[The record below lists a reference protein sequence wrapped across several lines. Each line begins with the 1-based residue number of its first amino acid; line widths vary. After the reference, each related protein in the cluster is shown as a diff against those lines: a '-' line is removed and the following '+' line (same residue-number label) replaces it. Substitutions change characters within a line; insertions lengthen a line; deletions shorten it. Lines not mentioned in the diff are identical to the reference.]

1 MDSGLDDIDI
11 DDSDA
16 EKRAQKILE
25 ALSNESDQKDKNIS
39 IDEWMG
45 MTSLYNQMMAEGKSD
60 DE

>member
-1 MDSGLDDIDI
+1 MESDDDVSI

-25 ALSNESDQKDKNIS
+25 ALSDERNDMDKKIS

-45 MTSLYNQMMAEGKSD
+45 VTSLYNQMMADGKSD
-60 DE
+60 DD